1 MRKLNWL
8 VLGLSVGLLSQGP
21 QAPAALADTDLFSGP
36 ATETNVDKSAGV
48 EHNDY
53 SNQTPDN
60 SQAGNGSQP
69 GDGSQRED
77 SSRGQDGSGQNYSQ
91 DDADPDRAQ
100 ADRGDYP
107 HITELENAIL
117 HKTYL
122 TDTIEDRLSRLE
134 TTAFGAPS
142 KNPDLSA
149 RTDALDNYADKK
161 LHIKPAQKLEEQQEQ
176 TYKAMGMSGETVD
189 DGGGGSGSSGTAG
202 GANNLRKYGTM
213 VGTGLL
219 NLAGLGLP
227 GFGGVRVRNRA
238 DLPPDD
244 PANQQAQ
251 QPAPPPDDP
260 AIYQKDPP
268 PDGAKFLT
276 KVAWCEVQ
284 VFGTTTP
291 SMHLTK
297 RLEQL
302 NEALKFAP
310 GKTGITLMDDGPAM
324 IKAALAVQKR
334 NAPAQNSLAG
344 GAPGGAP
351 GANPAAPPPV
361 APGAAPPVA
370 PPAKRPQ

>member
-8 VLGLSVGLLSQGP
+8 VLGLSVGLLHQSFHP
-21 QAPAALADTDLFSGP
+21 PAAMADTDLFSGP
-36 ATETNVDKSAGV
+36 QADETAVDKSAGV

-53 SNQTPDN
+53 RNQAPDYPQSTDN
-60 SQAGNGSQP
+60 SQTQNSSQDQNAAP
-69 GDGSQRED
+69 
-77 SSRGQDGSGQNYSQ
+77 GQDYSQ
-91 DDADPDRAQ
+91 DDVDPDQAQ

-122 TDTIEDRLSRLE
+122 NDTIEARLSRLE
-134 TTAFGAPS
+134 TAAFGTAS

-149 RTDALDNYADKK
+149 RTDALDNYAENK

-176 TYKAMGMSGETVD
+176 TYKAMGMSGENVD
-189 DGGGGSGSSGTAG
+189 DGSGGSGSGGGGTG
-202 GANNLRKYGTM
+202 GGGNNLRKYGTM

-219 NLAGLGLP
+219 NLAGFGVP

-244 PANQQAQ
+244 PANQQSQ
-251 QPAPPPDDP
+251 QPAPPPEDP

-268 PDGAKFLT
+268 PDSAKFLT

-291 SMHLTK
+291 AMHLTK

-324 IKAALAVQKR
+324 IKAAIAVQKR
-334 NAPAQNSLAG
+334 NAPASSPKTTNTAPSI
-344 GAPGGAP
+344 GAP
-351 GANPAAPPPV
+351 PAD
-361 APGAAPPVA
+361 GAPPVA
-370 PPAKRPQ
+370 PPIKPANQ

>member
-8 VLGLSVGLLSQGP
+8 ILGFSVGILTNGFN
-21 QAPAALADTDLFSGP
+21 APAALADTDLFSGP
-36 ATETNVDKSAGV
+36 AAETDVDKSAGV

-53 SNQTPDN
+53 RNQTPDDQQATDDSQTQES
-60 SQAGNGSQP
+60 SQAQSQ
-69 GDGSQRED
+69 D
-77 SSRGQDGSGQNYSQ
+77 YSQ
-91 DDADPDRAQ
+91 DDVDPDRAQ

-134 TTAFGAPS
+134 TAAFGSAS

-149 RTDALDNYADKK
+149 RTDALDNYAEKK

-176 TYKAMGMSGETVD
+176 TYKAMGMSGENVD
-189 DGGGGSGSSGTAG
+189 DGSGGGSGGSGSGGGGTGG

-219 NLAGLGLP
+219 NLAGFGVP

-244 PANQQAQ
+244 PANQQSQ
-251 QPAPPPDDP
+251 QPAPPPEDP

-268 PDGAKFLT
+268 PDSAKFLT

-291 SMHLTK
+291 GMHLTK

-334 NAPAQNSLAG
+334 NAPIASPKSLNG
-344 GAPGGAP
+344 TPSI
-351 GANPAAPPPV
+351 AAPP
-361 APGAAPPVA
+361 ADGAPPVA
-370 PPAKRPQ
+370 PPIKSVH

>member
-1 MRKLNWL
+1 MRKLKWL
-8 VLGLSVGLLSQGP
+8 VLGFTVGLLAHALG
-21 QAPAALADTDLFSGP
+21 APAALADTDLFSGP
-36 ATETNVDKSAGV
+36 ASDTDVDKNARV

-53 SNQTPDN
+53 SNQSTAGSQTGDDSLPQDSSQDQDN
-60 SQAGNGSQP
+60 S
-69 GDGSQRED
+69 
-77 SSRGQDGSGQNYSQ
+77 GQSYSQ
-91 DDADPDRAQ
+91 DVDPDRAQ

-122 TDTIEDRLSRLE
+122 NDTIEDRLSRLE

-149 RTDALDNYADKK
+149 RTDALDNYAEKK

-189 DGGGGSGSSGTAG
+189 DGGGGGGSSGTAG

-251 QPAPPPDDP
+251 QAAQAPEDP

-344 GAPGGAP
+344 GAHGGAP
-351 GANPAAPPPV
+351 GATPAASPPV
-361 APGAAPPVA
+361 APGAAH
-370 PPAKRPQ
+370 Q